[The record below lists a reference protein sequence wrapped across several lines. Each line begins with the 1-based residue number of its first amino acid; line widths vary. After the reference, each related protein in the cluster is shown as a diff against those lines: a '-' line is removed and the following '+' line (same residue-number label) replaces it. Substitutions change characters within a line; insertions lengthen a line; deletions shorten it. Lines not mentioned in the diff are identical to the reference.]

1 MLGFIARTTHAIPAK
16 RVARIC
22 QHTTVKGAYAPL
34 WLAPLH
40 ASAQLPKPCVPPVP
54 SQAGNERAAWRR
66 EEAPSRASPAGN
78 QTTKQEGEPQLQ
90 GRKTQRRS
98 SPRKL
103 FSAGEGHPPTR
114 RRRAGLS
121 QNVAFQRKLSDF
133 EPIISR
139 ILSKTWHVDQ
149 QTERRTQTESTR
161 RPFPM
166 ATERI
171 RQPFPIATT
180 NQETRRASSRRT
192 MKLPT
197 CQLQVSR
204 GG

>member
-1 MLGFIARTTHAIPAK
+1 MYAWIYRENNTRDPCEHRKDQPAHHSKKGLMPPCGWRHYTQARSCLG
-16 RVARIC
+16 RVDP
-22 QHTTVKGAYAPL
+22 GPEPSL
-34 WLAPLH
+34 
-40 ASAQLPKPCVPPVP
+40 
-54 SQAGNERAAWRR
+54 SQAGDEGPAWRR

-78 QTTKQEGEPQLQ
+78 QLTRQKGKPQPQGEESPN
-90 GRKTQRRS
+90 RS

-121 QNVAFQRKLSDF
+121 RNVAFQRKLF
-133 EPIISR
+133 GYEPIISR

-180 NQETRRASSRRT
+180 NQETGQPDR
-192 MKLPT
+192 KQKGEPPP
-197 CQLQVSR
+197 Q
-204 GG
+204 